1 MKVYVLMHTT
11 EDCMV
16 VSTDYLGVFSS
27 EEKAQE
33 MFESLT
39 EDDKEDGS
47 DSDCRS
53 EYWQILEREVDLA

>member
-1 MKVYVLMHTT
+1 MKIYVLMHTT

-33 MFESLT
+33 VFESLT
-39 EDDKEDGS
+39 EDDKEDWS
-47 DSDCRS
+47 DPIVARS
-53 EYWQILEREVDLA
+53 IGRYWKGKWI

>member
-16 VSTDYLGVFSS
+16 VNTDYVGVFSS

-39 EDDKEDGS
+39 EDDGEDGA
-47 DSDCRS
+47 DSDCHS
-53 EYWQILEREVDLA
+53 EFWQILEREVDLA

>member
-1 MKVYVLMHTT
+1 MKAYVLMHTT

-16 VSTDYLGVFSS
+16 VNTDYVGVFSS

-33 MFESLT
+33 MFESLA
-39 EDDKEDGS
+39 EDDGEDGA

-53 EYWQILEREVDLA
+53 EYWQILEREVELS